1 MVFIAPLLTEQVTE
15 SQVSLLVALKMRE
28 GLEGIH
34 RRDRRWRR
42 EGAGDRQTEII
53 FHITLTI
60 KVMIYVAWSQIGAVP
75 VVVDQ
80 DEIP

>member
-1 MVFIAPLLTEQVTE
+1 M
-15 SQVSLLVALKMRE
+15 
-28 GLEGIH
+28 EGIH